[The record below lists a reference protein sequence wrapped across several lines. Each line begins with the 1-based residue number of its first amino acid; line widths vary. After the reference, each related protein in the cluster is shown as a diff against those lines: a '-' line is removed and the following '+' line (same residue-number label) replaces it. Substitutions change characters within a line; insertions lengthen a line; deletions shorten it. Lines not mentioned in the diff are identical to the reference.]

1 MCEPLVTRL
10 RKKRNFVSD
19 TGVPELLEEAAQE
32 IERLRVTADEWEQ
45 IARVAGVVPSKSA
58 DWSDD
63 T

>member
-10 RKKRNFVSD
+10 RKKQNSVTDSAI
-19 TGVPELLEEAAQE
+19 PELLEEAARE
-32 IERLRVTADEWEQ
+32 IERLCVVADEWEQ